1 MQVFD
6 PNHKPRPSM
15 EAVKVEK
22 DPCPCSH
29 DWDVPQGCQLLGSR
43 GRAGWDSDPHCS
55 PPACGVC
62 LGKLS
67 ELDYQI

>member
-1 MQVFD
+1 
-6 PNHKPRPSM
+6 M

-22 DPCPCSH
+22 APCVCSH
-29 DWDVPQGCQLLGSR
+29 AWHLPQGCQQLGHQ

-67 ELDYQI
+67 ELDYRN